1 MSNSKRKINHIIDF
15 VTAGDSELSELSDD
29 DNDNEIELPQNVLA
43 STVEVFFDEENEDED
58 DVPFGKT

>member
-1 MSNSKRKINHIIDF
+1 MSNSKSKINHTIDF

>member
-1 MSNSKRKINHIIDF
+1 MSNSKRKINHTIDF

-58 DVPFGKT
+58 DGPFGKT